1 MLSRFLLLCS
11 PNSLPVLTGV
21 TGTGSSAR
29 GVYSCQTWNTADVRV
44 GAIEIAS
51 KCANACEVLQWYM
64 SWCVGAA
71 VPARVKVQLPGAQC
85 VLACSCARAR

>member
-1 MLSRFLLLCS
+1 VLLASDHALTAACIAHLLPAVRLSCS

-21 TGTGSSAR
+21 TGTGGSAKAA
-29 GVYSCQTWNTADVRV
+29 YSCKTWNTADVRV

-51 KCANACEVLQWYM
+51 TCANACEVLQWYM

-71 VPARVKVQLPGAQC
+71 VPAGVQG
-85 VLACSCARAR
+85 